1 MPAAGV
7 SHFAPAPG
15 ERSLCRAFPVLG
27 RLPFACSRSPD
38 RALWAG
44 PQPRG
49 QIQLGVEFCRWRV
62 GDGVRRP
69 AGGGPRHP
77 SQIKAP
83 LQERAR
89 CYCRRYLP
97 IEEGGR
103 GSPPFCQFSPIL
115 FSAGSARIKV
125 RSSRSVR
132 GPAGRAGE
140 EGEQGAAPGC
150 RGPERVDPAPGPSPH
165 TSIPGVRDLRPP
177 WSPISPASDLICM
190 EPLCRAPLLRRRS
203 PAIGT
208 ARLQPRS
215 ATIRPLP

>member
-83 LQERAR
+83 LQERPR
-89 CYCRRYLP
+89 CYCRR
-97 IEEGGR
+97 
-103 GSPPFCQFSPIL
+103 
-115 FSAGSARIKV
+115 
-125 RSSRSVR
+125 
-132 GPAGRAGE
+132 
-140 EGEQGAAPGC
+140 
-150 RGPERVDPAPGPSPH
+150 
-165 TSIPGVRDLRPP
+165 
-177 WSPISPASDLICM
+177 

>member
-15 ERSLCRAFPVLG
+15 ERSLCRAFPVQG

-38 RALWAG
+38 RAMWAG

-49 QIQLGVEFCRWRV
+49 QIQLARNS
-62 GDGVRRP
+62 
-69 AGGGPRHP
+69 AGGGWETACGG
-77 SQIKAP
+77 QQA
-83 LQERAR
+83 EAR
-89 CYCRRYLP
+89 DIQARLKPHFRS
-97 IEEGGR
+97 GR
-103 GSPPFCQFSPIL
+103 VVIA
-115 FSAGSARIKV
+115 AGSAWIKV
-125 RSSRSVR
+125 RSSCSVR
-132 GPAGRAGE
+132 GPAGRAVE

-150 RGPERVDPAPGPSPH
+150 RGPERADPAPGPSPH

-177 WSPISPASDLICM
+177 WSPFSPASDFICR